1 MATEWTLKQQA
12 SEKEQEL
19 QVLREQ
25 QTKLLEETIRG
36 SACTLNCVLSYAYF
50 QNVYMHI
57 HCVHDW
63 I

>member
-25 QTKLLEETIRG
+25 HTKLLEETVRG
-36 SACTLNCVLSYAYF
+36 SV
-50 QNVYMHI
+50 
-57 HCVHDW
+57 
-63 I
+63 